1 MQLPGKV
8 GGKTACFITVLL
20 LTEWIAAV
28 SPESAKAAQ
37 IIAET
42 QTATQSDESS
52 TAKISELLDEKMTE
66 KEEQAFTEE
75 QVSTEEQALI
85 EEQESAEE
93 QASTAKQV
101 STEEQT
107 ASLESTKRKSA
118 RAPVLEITEEGGN
131 LSSGSYQLEE
141 DVMLFQD
148 LVILENEEVTIDLN
162 GCEIIGTGDDSVIK
176 NYGIL
181 TIEDTSE
188 KQTGSIAGGN
198 ATNGGGIYND
208 GILFFYGGFIY
219 GNRAAENGG
228 GIYNSDSGEVE
239 MYGGC
244 VGSTNITLLWSN
256 GTRNKYPKVN
266 EKGYIRKMQLGDE
279 GCWANNGG
287 GIANEGK
294 FTMSGGKIVGNS
306 STNSGAGL
314 YHFGK
319 GSFFMSGGE
328 IYGNHASVS
337 GGGIYLADG
346 ESTMEITGGQI
357 RCNRAEGNGGGVVSF
372 GNAMMGNEADISY
385 NVARLNGG
393 AIAVENSGKVE
404 MDGVS
409 LCHNTA
415 IGTSEALSGRGGGI
429 WSTGTCS
436 IFNSICSYNQAS
448 CGGGIYVGGG
458 ESNVSGGLLHH
469 NQAVG
474 TPEDSGEEAV
484 TTAYDSEKN
493 AGVGGGVYIH
503 DGGILTLGKE
513 DEKGNTEIGIYANQ
527 ADFAAD
533 DVYCA
538 PIGRTTIVLPSV
550 EQMNLSDYSE
560 NQSGTLLQWYED
572 YVEGDTRYKDEKS
585 LKGAQDALQILR
597 YRAAKEQNT
606 RSEVAFS
613 ITEPTTLTGRY
624 VCLTL
629 GSQPEEETEE
639 GYELPEAGGRKII
652 FEITGICFLFLFFQ
666 SRIPGKR
673 FYKRFSRIKKQRK
686 NNVSKERKRK

>member
-1 MQLPGKV
+1 
-8 GGKTACFITVLL
+8 
-20 LTEWIAAV
+20 
-28 SPESAKAAQ
+28 
-37 IIAET
+37 
-42 QTATQSDESS
+42 
-52 TAKISELLDEKMTE
+52 
-66 KEEQAFTEE
+66 
-75 QVSTEEQALI
+75 
-85 EEQESAEE
+85 
-93 QASTAKQV
+93 
-101 STEEQT
+101 
-107 ASLESTKRKSA
+107 
-118 RAPVLEITEEGGN
+118 
-131 LSSGSYQLEE
+131 
-141 DVMLFQD
+141 MLFQD
-148 LVILENEEVTIDLN
+148 LVIQENEEVTIDLN

-188 KQTGSIAGGN
+188 EQTGAITGGN
-198 ATNGGGIYND
+198 ATNGGGIYNE
-208 GILFFYGGFIY
+208 GKFYFCGGRI
-219 GNRAAENGG
+219 GENRAAKKGG
-228 GIYNSDSGEVE
+228 GIYNSVSGEIE
-239 MYGGC
+239 MYGGY
-244 VGSTNITLLWSN
+244 VGTTGITLWWTSGVKN
-256 GTRNKYPKVN
+256 TYPKTS
-266 EKGYIRKMQLGDE
+266 EEGYIRRIQLGDG
-279 GCWANNGG
+279 GCRAYYGG

-372 GNAMMGNEADISY
+372 GDAMLGDEADISY

-409 LCHNTA
+409 ICHNTA
-415 IGTSEALSGRGGGI
+415 IGTSETLSGRGGGI

-458 ESNVSGGLLHH
+458 ESNVSGGVLHH

-493 AGVGGGVYIH
+493 TGVGGGIYIH
-503 DGGILTLGKE
+503 DSGILTLGTE
-513 DEKGNTEIGIYANQ
+513 EEEKKDTEIGIYANQ

-538 PIGRTTIVLPSV
+538 PVGRTTIVLPSV

-560 NQSGTLLQWYED
+560 NQSGVLLQWYED
-572 YVEGDTRYKDEKS
+572 YVEGDTRYEDEKS
-585 LKGAQDALQILR
+585 LKGAQDDLQILR
-597 YRAAKEQNT
+597 YRAAKEKNT

-613 ITEPTTLTGRY
+613 IMKSTTLTGRY

-652 FEITGICFLFLFFQ
+652 FEIIGIIFLFLFFQ

-673 FYKRFSRIKKQRK
+673 
-686 NNVSKERKRK
+686 